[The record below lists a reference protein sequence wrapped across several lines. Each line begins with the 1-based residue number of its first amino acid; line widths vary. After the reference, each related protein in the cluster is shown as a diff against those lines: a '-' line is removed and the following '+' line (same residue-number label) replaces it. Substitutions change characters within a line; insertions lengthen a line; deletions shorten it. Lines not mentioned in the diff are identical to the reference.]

1 MEEKR
6 GCVFHVELNERNR
19 TGFELK
25 GLIKSDLKSEWKKAT
40 ISKDE
45 ERASGG
51 MLLSLIDCVFSLFP
65 WL

>member
-1 MEEKR
+1 M
-6 GCVFHVELNERNR
+6 ELNERNR

-25 GLIKSDLKSEWKKAT
+25 GLIESDLKSEWKNAT

-45 ERASGG
+45 ERPSGG

>member
-1 MEEKR
+1 M
-6 GCVFHVELNERNR
+6 ELNERNR

-25 GLIKSDLKSEWKKAT
+25 GLIESDLKSEWKNAT

-51 MLLSLIDCVFSLFP
+51 MLLSLIDCVLSLFP

>member
-6 GCVFHVELNERNR
+6 GCVFHVELNERNQA
-19 TGFELK
+19 GFELK
-25 GLIKSDLKSEWKKAT
+25 GLIESDLKSEWKNAK

-51 MLLSLIDCVFSLFP
+51 LLSTY
-65 WL
+65 